1 MTSGG
6 YKYRFVATCEKRI
19 IISPWKGA
27 LDSGF
32 HAVDFRFQIPGTG
45 FQNVFVSGIQ
55 IVNGIADSLSSMS
68 DSTSKNFPDFKF
80 PYMGR

>member
-1 MTSGG
+1 MARS
-6 YKYRFVATCEKRI
+6 RFAATCEKRI

-55 IVNGIADSLSSMS
+55 IVNGIPDSLSSMS

-80 PYMGR
+80 PYMG